1 MKFDFPDMTISGT
14 GVVRNKPLTASQLAD
29 IRMRAD
35 MTDDMQ
41 TRNDTFALIGE
52 VESLRREIVRI
63 MQSN

>member
-1 MKFDFPDMTISGT
+1 MKFNFPDLTLSGT

-35 MTDDMQ
+35 MIDDVQ
-41 TRNDTFALIGE
+41 IRNDTFALIGE
-52 VESLRREIVRI
+52 VESLRKEIVRI

>member
-1 MKFDFPDMTISGT
+1 MKFNFPDMTISGT
-14 GVVRNKPLTASQLAD
+14 GVVRNKPLSADQLAA

-35 MTDDMQ
+35 MIDDMQ

-52 VESLRREIVRI
+52 VETLRREIVRI